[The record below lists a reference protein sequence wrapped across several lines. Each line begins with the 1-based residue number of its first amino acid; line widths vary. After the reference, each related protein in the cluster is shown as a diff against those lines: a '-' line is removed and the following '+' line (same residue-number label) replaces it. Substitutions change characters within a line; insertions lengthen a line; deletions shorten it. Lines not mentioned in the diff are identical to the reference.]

1 MSFIKRGAPG
11 LRNRTDRRVT
21 KPPESAPPLA
31 ARGACHGI
39 DTDKSAEI
47 EHTWIHA
54 DADTRAEET
63 NQTKR
68 RESCKESS
76 KKGKSGGGGGL
87 HGAKASPVASSGPV
101 YVPVLFN
108 KEKKLSFL
116 ATAKST
122 QPHTHNI
129 PLFLSPLHPHSL
141 PPFICLHKPNLF
153 SLPDES

>member
-11 LRNRTDRRVT
+11 LKKRTDRRVT
-21 KPPESAPPLA
+21 KPLESSPPLA

-54 DADTRAEET
+54 DTRAEET

-68 RESCKESS
+68 GDDCKESS
-76 KKGKSGGGGGL
+76 KKGKSGGKKWV
-87 HGAKASPVASSGPV
+87 HAAKVSPVASSRPV
-101 YVPVLFN
+101 YVSVLFN
-108 KEKKLSFL
+108 KGKELSFL
-116 ATAKST
+116 ATAIST

-129 PLFLSPLHPHSL
+129 PLFFSSFLPHSL
-141 PPFICLHKPNLF
+141 
-153 SLPDES
+153 LP